1 MLSRSS
7 AVRGVWVAGSLETGS
22 VPRLAPDAAGPYRA
36 PVQTSGPSSSRPGAA
51 PGPAA
56 VPLEVTPLEVTPL
69 ETLSAGQ
76 PIVFGG
82 DRVVTVSP
90 ELAAAFTP
98 GDALLVDEAHGELL
112 HVPAASR
119 QAARDAVTAAAD
131 AALLLG
137 AVEDAAVDRFFLGFA
152 DRLADDATFAPVA
165 QANEQDIEQARGR
178 GRSTTRLVL
187 SERMRADMIA
197 GLRGWTSVGAGRGT
211 VIERHEHEG
220 WTLEQVRDRLGVVAF
235 VFEGRPNVVADACG
249 VLRGGNAVVF
259 RIGSDALGTAQA
271 LITHAVAPALAE
283 AGLPAGAVS
292 LVASAERAAGWALF
306 ADPRLAL
313 AVARGSGTAVEQL
326 GGIAR
331 REGTPV
337 SLHGTGGAWML
348 VTPHADV
355 ERLHATVR
363 ASLDRKVCNTL
374 NVCCVVRDRAAEFV
388 PVVLAALEEAA
399 AARGTE
405 AKLHVLVRDDAE
417 RALATEAIGPGWF
430 DRTVAIT
437 RAEGAV
443 PEVRAEALEVEG
455 LADEWEWE
463 DSPELT
469 LALVDDLDEA
479 IDLCNAHSPRFIVS
493 VLSEDAADHD
503 HAWRTLD
510 APFVGDGFTRW
521 VDGQYALLTPELG
534 LSNWQGGRLFGRG
547 GILTGD
553 AIATVRTRMRQGDP
567 GLAR

>member
-1 MLSRSS
+1 MGGRDHGP
-7 AVRGVWVAGSLETGS
+7 VRGQVRLASGPGPLGSLQ
-22 VPRLAPDAAGPYRA
+22 RLAPDAGEPYRA
-36 PVQTSGPSSSRPGAA
+36 PVQSSRPSSPRPGVT
-51 PGPAA
+51 PGPAVA
-56 VPLEVTPLEVTPL
+56 TLSS
-69 ETLSAGQ
+69 LSAGQ

-82 DRVVTVSP
+82 DRVVTVSAG
-90 ELAAAFTP
+90 LAAAFAP
-98 GDALLVDEAHGELL
+98 GDALLVDETDGELL
-112 HVPAASR
+112 HVPAAAR
-119 QAARDAVTAAAD
+119 LAAHDAVTAATD

-152 DRLADDATFAPVA
+152 DRLADDETFAPVA
-165 QANEQDIEQARGR
+165 QANERDVEQARAR

-187 SERMRADMIA
+187 SASMRADMIA
-197 GLRGWTSVGAGRGT
+197 GLRGWTGVGAGRGT
-211 VIERHEHEG
+211 VVEHHEHAG

-271 LITHAVAPALAE
+271 LMTQAVAPALAE
-283 AGLPAGAVS
+283 AGLPAGSVS
-292 LVASAERAAGWALF
+292 LVASVDRAAGWALF

-313 AVARGSGTAVEQL
+313 AVARGSGAAVEQL

-348 VTPHADV
+348 VTGRADV
-355 ERLHATVR
+355 GRLHASVR

-374 NVCCVVRDRAAEFV
+374 NVCCVVRERAAQLV
-388 PVVLAALEEAA
+388 PVVLSALEEAA

-405 AKLHVLVRDDAE
+405 AKLHVLVRDERE
-417 RALATEAIGPGWF
+417 RALVVEVAGPGWF
-430 DRTVAIT
+430 DRTVVIA
-437 RAEGAV
+437 RAEGPV
-443 PEVRAEALEVEG
+443 PEVRAEELDLAG
-455 LADEWEWE
+455 LAEEWEWE
-463 DSPELT
+463 ESPELT
-469 LALVDDLDEA
+469 IALVDDLDEA
-479 IDLCNAHSPRFIVS
+479 IDLCNTYSPRFIVS

-503 HAWRTLD
+503 HAWRTLE

-521 VDGQYALLTPELG
+521 VDGQYALRTPELG

-553 AIATVRTRMRQGDP
+553 AIATVRTRMRQEDP
-567 GLAR
+567 GIAR